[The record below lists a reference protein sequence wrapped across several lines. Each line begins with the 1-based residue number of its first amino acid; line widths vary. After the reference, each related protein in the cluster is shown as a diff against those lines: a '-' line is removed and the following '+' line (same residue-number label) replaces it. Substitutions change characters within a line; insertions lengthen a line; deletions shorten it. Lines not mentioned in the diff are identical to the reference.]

1 MESLQKLLS
10 ELRPDL
16 DFSVEED
23 LIGRGIL
30 DSFDVV
36 TLIAMIDETFDVM
49 ITAEYILP
57 EHFYSAKTIYA
68 LIEKLRDE

>member
-1 MESLQKLLS
+1 MEALQELLS
-10 ELRPDL
+10 ELRPDI
-16 DFSVEED
+16 DFSAEED

-57 EHFYSAKTIYA
+57 GHFYSAKTIYA
-68 LIEKLRDE
+68 LIEKLMDE